1 MTYWV
6 RSLVPMEAKS
16 ACSNILSAMRAAEGT
31 SIIMPAVFRPWA
43 RACSVK
49 ALASSAVEIMGAMT
63 HTLALVAASAL
74 ARAWSWCSRTSGSR
88 RAVR

>member
-16 ACSNILSAMRAAEGT
+16 ACSKSLSAMSAADGT
-31 SIIMPAVFRPWA
+31 SIIMPAVLSPYE
-43 RACSVK
+43 RALSVK

-63 HTLALVAASAL
+63 HTFASVLASAL
-74 ARAWSWCSRTSGSR
+74 ARASSWCSRTSGSR
-88 RAVR
+88 RVVR